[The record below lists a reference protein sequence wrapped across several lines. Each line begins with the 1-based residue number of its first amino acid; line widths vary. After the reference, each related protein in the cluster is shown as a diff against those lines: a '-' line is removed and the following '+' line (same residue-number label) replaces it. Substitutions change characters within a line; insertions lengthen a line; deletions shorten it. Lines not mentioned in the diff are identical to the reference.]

1 VGPLTPRQLQERLGL
16 TSGAITAL
24 IDRLERVG
32 WVARAPPPTDRRS
45 VLVALS
51 RAAHETADAR
61 LGAYHR
67 AVRRATARL
76 SPSERAAVAGFLDEV
91 TRAALRAADRLREA
105 NEDGR

>member
-1 VGPLTPRQLQERLGL
+1 VSPLTPRQLQERLGL

-32 WVARAPPPTDRRS
+32 CVAAPPPTDRRS

-51 RAAHETADAR
+51 RATHETADAR

-91 TRAALRAADRLREA
+91 TRAALRAADRLWEA